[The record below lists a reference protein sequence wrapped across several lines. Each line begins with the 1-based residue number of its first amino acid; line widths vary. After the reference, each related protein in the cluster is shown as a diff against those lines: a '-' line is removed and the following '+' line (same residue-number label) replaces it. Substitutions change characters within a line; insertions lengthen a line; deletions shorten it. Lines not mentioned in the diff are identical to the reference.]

1 MWHYSFESN
10 THTLPPHFELKT
22 DATREIMDTEDVVAI
37 QEKLNY
43 YIVLNSDLSKEKFKS
58 LLKETLF
65 HKSLQVE
72 QRDEQ
77 TYGGYYRFRSVTR
90 GRFK

>member
-1 MWHYSFESN
+1 MQLN
-10 THTLPPHFELKT
+10 
-22 DATREIMDTEDVVAI
+22 EIMDTEDVVAI

-58 LLKETLF
+58 LLKETLPF

-77 TYGGYYRFRSVTR
+77 TYGVVIIGLDQSPEDVLSKADFNIEKIYPVE
-90 GRFK
+90 GV

>member
-1 MWHYSFESN
+1 MALFFESN

-58 LLKETLF
+58 LLKETLPSIN
-65 HKSLQVE
+65 HYKLNNVMNK
-72 QRDEQ
+72 RM
-77 TYGGYYRFRSVTR
+77 V
-90 GRFK
+90 